1 MLTPEK
7 KGIFSKY
14 RLLWIWGAIIAQG
27 GVLLIAG
34 LLLVIVAVLVL
45 VIGGYVGFHVVE
57 SPGFC
62 GAMCHSYMKYSY
74 ESWKKSD
81 HHGVNC
87 GKCHYEPGLKGFY
100 EGGIKGAVYE
110 MWVYYVTG
118 EYEEPYASNKI
129 LPISGKS
136 CKRCHA
142 EEKLEMK
149 ETVFDNVSFSH
160 NHHLSYRELKEK
172 AGLRVKCTLCHT
184 RDERVHMEE
193 DASICFL
200 CHLRSKGDLSL
211 SCLDCH
217 TNPPKVVY
225 EGMRYNHPDW
235 EDSSQCT
242 VCHSEMGRG
251 EGKVA
256 KELCV
261 RCHDDHFLEEHFPR
275 SVTNARDMHETHVG
289 EDKARCLECHEGIEH
304 QAKSPFE
311 LNCELCHLNEKRMY
325 EGINAFGTRV
335 SPSMMVTEAEMSCG
349 DCHLKENKYQPQESG
364 CQECHEGESNRSIK
378 RCQDRYQLMVSELKV
393 LKGTVAKA
401 LREAEAEDR
410 DIPEARVLFDQ
421 ADFNL
426 KIVEGDV
433 SAGVHNVT
441 YCEAL
446 LAEAKEKLD
455 RAGKELQK

>member
-62 GAMCHSYMKYSY
+62 GAMCHSYMKYSH

-87 GKCHYEPGLKGFY
+87 GECHYEPGLKGFY
-100 EGGIKGAVYE
+100 EGGIKGAIYE

-118 EYEEPYASNKI
+118 DYEEPYASNKI

-136 CKRCHA
+136 CKHCHP
-142 EEKLEMK
+142 EEKLETR
-149 ETVFDNVSFSH
+149 ETLFNSVSFTH
-160 NHHLSYRELKEK
+160 DHHLSDRELEES
-172 AGLRVKCTLCHT
+172 AGLRVKCTLCHAK
-184 RDERVHMEE
+184 DEKVHMEE
-193 DASICFL
+193 DTSICFL
-200 CHLRSKGDLSL
+200 CHLRSKGDLSM

-217 TNPPKVVY
+217 TRPPEVVY

-235 EDSSQCT
+235 KNSSQCA
-242 VCHSEMGRG
+242 VCHPEIGSG

-261 RCHDDHFLEEHFPR
+261 RCHDDRFLKEYYPD
-275 SVTNARDMHETHVG
+275 SITSARDMHEIHVG
-289 EDKARCLECHEGIEH
+289 EDKARCSECHEGIVHET
-304 QAKSPFE
+304 KRPFE
-311 LNCELCHLNEKRMY
+311 VECGLCHPNEKRMY
-325 EGINAFGTRV
+325 QGINAFGTRV
-335 SPSMMVTEAEMSCG
+335 SPSMMFVEVEMSCV
-349 DCHLKENKYQPQESG
+349 DCHRKEDKYRPQESG
-364 CQECHEGESNRSIK
+364 CRDCHEGETNRSIEE
-378 RCQDRYQLMVSELKV
+378 CQAQYKLMLSK
-393 LKGTVAKA
+393 LKGLRDSIAKA
-401 LREAEAEDR
+401 LQEADGEDSL
-410 DIPEARVLFDQ
+410 EARSLFDQ
-421 ADFNL
+421 ASFNL
-426 KIVEGDV
+426 KVVEDDL
-433 SAGVHNVT
+433 SSGVHNFT

-446 LAEAKEKLD
+446 IAEAKEKLEL
-455 RAGKELQK
+455 AGKELQ